1 MAEPSQIQ
9 SIAQSVLQAN
19 LANIAK
25 KVKEG
30 KVLNKEERRLFES
43 FTNTDA
49 PIGVEEQAE
58 TLNELAERLGIN
70 LRTLQRWRKK
80 YDDAPKT
87 LSVPQWVAFRNLISG
102 PREDENLGARKTAAE
117 ARRAELACEKLELEI
132 ANLKGELVRR
142 AEVRQDG
149 VRLGSIINASF
160 SKLEKELTGRLD
172 GKSPEERQS
181 EIRIV
186 VAETI
191 AAINKE
197 LRAVA

>member
-1 MAEPSQIQ
+1 MAESEKIQ
-9 SIAQSVLQAN
+9 SLAKGVLQQN
-19 LANIAK
+19 LANIAI

-49 PIGVEEQAE
+49 PSEEHAD
-58 TLNELAERLGIN
+58 TLAELADRLGVA
-70 LRTLQRWRKK
+70 LRTVQRWRKK

-132 ANLKGELVRR
+132 ANLRGELVRR
-142 AEVRQDG
+142 DEVRQDG
-149 VRLGSIINASF
+149 VRLGSIINAAF

-172 GKSPEERQS
+172 GKTPEERQS
-181 EIRIV
+181 EIRTV

-191 AAINKE
+191 AGINKE
-197 LRAVA
+197 LRAVS